1 MLAKFEKDMAT
12 ATGWLAALALIAD
25 AKEPVHGYR
34 IAKTLEEEA
43 PKGMALKPG
52 TLYPVLRQMKAEG
65 LLESELAESPE
76 GPPRKCFTVTEAG
89 RDLLAR
95 AAARWHEAGA
105 WMDENLGGQDD
116 TDNH

>member
-12 ATGWLAALALIAD
+12 ATGWLAALALIAG

-34 IAKTLEEEA
+34 IAKALEKGA

-65 LLESELAESPE
+65 LLESELSESPE

-95 AAARWHEAGA
+95 AAARWQEANA
-105 WMDENLGGQDD
+105 WMNENLGGQDGSD
-116 TDNH
+116 DY